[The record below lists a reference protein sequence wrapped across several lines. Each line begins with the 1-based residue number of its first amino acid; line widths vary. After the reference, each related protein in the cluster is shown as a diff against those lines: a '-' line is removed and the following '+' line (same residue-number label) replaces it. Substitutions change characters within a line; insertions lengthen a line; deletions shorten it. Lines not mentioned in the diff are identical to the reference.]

1 MFPLRQR
8 YYLEVDQPGPVQP
21 APLRIRQ
28 KEPVAAPP
36 KKSKWRGFVIGLLV
50 GQALIIGINFGLPRL
65 LDHFKGQI
73 AVQPGM
79 PLGVLVFMGIL
90 GGLVITGLF
99 IAFALVLSGFRGGSV
114 WKGFVRLFKAGAVM
128 GFTAAVLGGTAL
140 VMIPTGQWR
149 NIPRQMKEITVGVLD
164 KLKETRER

>member
-1 MFPLRQR
+1 V
-8 YYLEVDQPGPVQP
+8 EETNP
-21 APLRIRQ
+21 ARPALRIRQ
-28 KEPVAAPP
+28 KEEGAPP
-36 KKSKWRGFVIGLLV
+36 PKSKSKWRGFVIGLLA

-128 GFTAAVLGGTAL
+128 GFTAAILGGTAL

-149 NIPRQMKEITVGVLD
+149 NIPKQMKEITVGVLD